1 MNAVDTNVLVYLV
14 DADEP
19 AKQLQAHELLN
30 RLAMETTET
39 VLLWQAAVEFLACLH
54 RWESRGKISRVQLT
68 RYWQQVES
76 MLPIIPPT
84 AHVID
89 LALGLS
95 SRHSLSHW
103 DSLLLAACIDA
114 GASTLYSE
122 DLSDGMTY
130 DLVTVVNPFD
140 QASRKPT

>member
-19 AKQLQAHELLN
+19 VKQSQARELMDS
-30 RLAMETTET
+30 LAMDGSDT
-39 VLLWQAAVEFLACLH
+39 VLLWQAAVEFLACLR
-54 RWESRGKISRVQLT
+54 RWESRGKISPEQLT
-68 RYWQQVES
+68 RYWRQVES

-84 AHVID
+84 AQVID
-89 LALGLS
+89 RALGLS

-114 GASTLYSE
+114 GAGTLYSE

-130 DLVTVVNPFD
+130 DSVTVMNPFV
-140 QASRKPT
+140 SVL

>member
-19 AKQLQAHELLN
+19 AKQSQARELMD
-30 RLAMETTET
+30 RLVVDESDT
-39 VLLWQAAVEFLACLH
+39 VLLWQAAVEFLACLR
-54 RWESRGKISRVQLT
+54 RWESRGKISPIQLT
-68 RYWQQVES
+68 RYWRQVES
-76 MLPIIPPT
+76 MLPIIAPT
-84 AHVID
+84 PQVID
-89 LALGLS
+89 CALGLC

-114 GASTLYSE
+114 GACTLYSE

-130 DLVTVVNPFD
+130 DSVTVRNPFVTV
-140 QASRKPT
+140 R

>member
-19 AKQLQAHELLN
+19 AKQAQARELMD
-30 RLAMETTET
+30 RLAIDESDT
-39 VLLWQAAVEFLACLH
+39 VLLWQAAVEFLACLR
-54 RWESRGKISRVQLT
+54 RWESRGKISPVQLT
-68 RYWQQVES
+68 SYWRQIEA

-84 AHVID
+84 TQVID
-89 LALGLS
+89 RALGLC

-114 GASTLYSE
+114 GAKTLYSE

-130 DLVTVVNPFD
+130 DSVTVKNPFV
-140 QASRKPT
+140 PVL